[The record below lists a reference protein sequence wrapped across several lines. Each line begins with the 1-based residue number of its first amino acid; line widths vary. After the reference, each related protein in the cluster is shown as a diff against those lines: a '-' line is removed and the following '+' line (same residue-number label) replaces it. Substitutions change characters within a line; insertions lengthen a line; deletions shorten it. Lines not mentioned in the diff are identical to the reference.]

1 MRGVV
6 AKSNFPAKTEFCL
19 RADPPAPVH
28 REQGRGSTHRKAYG
42 WGNNVTMYPKSI
54 SGITAQFTI
63 DTLTRVVSVI
73 LHKNPCL

>member
-6 AKSNFPAKTEFCL
+6 AKSNFPAKTELCL
-19 RADPPAPVH
+19 RADPAPVH

-42 WGNNVTMYPKSI
+42 WGNNVTMYSKSI

-63 DTLTRVVSVI
+63 DTLTRAFSVI